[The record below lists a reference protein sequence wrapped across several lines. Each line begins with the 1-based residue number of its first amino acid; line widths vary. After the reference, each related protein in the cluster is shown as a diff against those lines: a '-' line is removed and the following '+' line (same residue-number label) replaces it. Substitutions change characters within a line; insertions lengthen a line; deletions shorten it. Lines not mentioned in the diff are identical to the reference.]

1 MAKKKAKQRK
11 AKKANKKVVKKKV
24 GKAAKKAIGKKVA
37 RKPAKRKVAR
47 KSVAPKPKAAPK
59 PARPVPAPSPAI
71 PPAVAAPL
79 PGEQRVGVVRHYY
92 SHLSVAIVK
101 LESGQLQVGDTIHI
115 QGHTSDFRQK
125 VESME
130 FEHQR
135 IEQVRAGQEFGLRVG
150 DHAREHDVVYK
161 VAG

>member
-1 MAKKKAKQRK
+1 MAKKTKQRK
-11 AKKANKKVVKKKV
+11 AKKVVKKKV
-24 GKAAKKAIGKKVA
+24 RKAAKQLVRKKTARKPAKKVA
-37 RKPAKRKVAR
+37 RKPTV
-47 KSVAPKPKAAPK
+47 SKPKVAPK
-59 PARPVPAPSPAI
+59 PARPAPAPSPAI
-71 PPAVAAPL
+71 EPPVAAPL

-115 QGHTSDFRQK
+115 KGHTSDIRQK

-135 IEQVRAGQEFGLRVG
+135 IEQVRAGQEFGLRVV

>member
-11 AKKANKKVVKKKV
+11 AKKAKKAVKKKV
-24 GKAAKKAIGKKVA
+24 GKAAKKTAGKKVA

-47 KSVAPKPKAAPK
+47 KPAAPKPKAAPK

-115 QGHTSDFRQK
+115 KGHTSDIRQK

-135 IEQVRAGQEFGLRVG
+135 IEQVRAGQEFGLRVV

>member
-1 MAKKKAKQRK
+1 MAKKKTKQRK
-11 AKKANKKVVKKKV
+11 AKKVVKKKV
-24 GKAAKKAIGKKVA
+24 RKAAKQLVRKKTARKPAKKVA
-37 RKPAKRKVAR
+37 RKPA
-47 KSVAPKPKAAPK
+47 APKPKVAPK
-59 PARPVPAPSPAI
+59 PARPAPAPSPAI
-71 PPAVAAPL
+71 TPPVAAPL

-115 QGHTSDFRQK
+115 KGHTSDIRQK

-135 IEQVRAGQEFGLRVG
+135 IEQVRAGQEFGLGVV

>member
-11 AKKANKKVVKKKV
+11 AKKVVKKKTV
-24 GKAAKKAIGKKVA
+24 KAAKKTAGKKAA
-37 RKPAKRKVAR
+37 RKPA
-47 KSVAPKPKAAPK
+47 PPHPKAAPK
-59 PARPVPAPSPAI
+59 PAGPVPAPSPAI

-115 QGHTSDFRQK
+115 KGHTSDIRQK
-125 VESME
+125 VE
-130 FEHQR
+130 
-135 IEQVRAGQEFGLRVG
+135 
-150 DHAREHDVVYK
+150 
-161 VAG
+161 